1 MDNKEFFL
9 RRKRLMKKIG
19 VGNIAILPTSLEQQ
33 RNSDVNYPFRP
44 NSNFAYLTGF
54 TEPEALM
61 VLIPGRKQGQ
71 FVLFCRERD
80 QEKEIWNGKRA
91 GLEGAQ
97 KQWGADEARPI
108 QEVDQYL
115 PELIK
120 DRQQIYCTL
129 GESQAFDQQLMSWV
143 KQVRAMA
150 RKGVSVPTDFIG
162 IEPLLHEMRLFKSSA
177 EIKAMRKAAII
188 SANAHRRA
196 MQFCQPGMMEYE
208 VEAEISHEF
217 NRMGCR
223 DSAYSSIVAG
233 GENACILHYTE
244 NNMPLN
250 DGELLLIDAGAE
262 YDLYAADITRTFPI
276 NGRFNTEQR
285 ALYEVVLKAQ
295 QAAIK
300 KVKPGNHWNAPH
312 TAAVLELT
320 KGLIKLG
327 LLKGTPRELIKK
339 EAYKLFYMHST
350 GHWLGMDV
358 HDVGDYKRDK
368 KWRTFEPGMVL
379 TIEPGLYI
387 ASGSKGIAKKWWNI
401 GIRIED
407 NILVTSDGNE
417 VLTHGAPKTIAD
429 IEDQCNKQ

>member
-1 MDNKEFFL
+1 MDSREFFQ
-9 RRKRLMKKIG
+9 RRKRLMQKVG
-19 VGNIAILPTSLEQQ
+19 VGNIAILTTSPEQQ

-54 TEPEALM
+54 AEPEAVLA
-61 VLIPGRKQGQ
+61 LIPGRKQGQ

-91 GLEGAQ
+91 GLEGA
-97 KQWGADEARPI
+97 KNLWGADEALPI
-108 QEVDQYL
+108 QEIDKHL
-115 PELIK
+115 PELLK

-129 GESQAFDQQLMSWV
+129 GEDLVFDQQLMSWI

-150 RKGVSVPTDFIG
+150 RQGISAPTDFIG

-177 EIKAMRKAAII
+177 EIEAMRKAAII
-188 SANAHRRA
+188 SASAHRRA
-196 MQFCQPGMMEYE
+196 MQHCQPGMMEYE
-208 VEAEISHEF
+208 IEAEITHEF

-223 DSAYSSIVAG
+223 DAAYPSIIAG

-250 DGELLLIDAGAE
+250 DGDLLLIDAGAE
-262 YDLYAADITRTFPI
+262 HDFYAADITRTFPV
-276 NGRFNTEQR
+276 NGCFNTEQR

-295 QAAIK
+295 LAAIK

-339 EAYKLFYMHST
+339 EAYKPFYMHRT

-368 KWRTFEPGMVL
+368 KWRIFEPGMVL

-387 ASGSKGIAKKWWNI
+387 AANNKGIAKKWWNI

-407 NILVTSDGNE
+407 NILVTKDGHE
-417 VLTHGAPKTIAD
+417 VLTQAAPKTVSD
-429 IEDQCNKQ
+429 IENLCK